1 MICLKNLLAKQHV
14 ANLILTM
21 FDSHNIFKTF
31 ALQPSQVQFS
41 NHATVTD
48 KCRIFY
54 VVLTFKLFD
63 DLHDRGFVFSIALLN
78 RNKPTAYIIP
88 AETYE
93 KLMDVAD
100 DLELG
105 RIIEER
111 KAEKADAVEV
121 SMDEL

>member
-1 MICLKNLLAKQHV
+1 MLTKIHADYTVSITELKKNPQA
-14 ANLILTM
+14 LI
-21 FDSHNIFKTF
+21 DNAHGE
-31 ALQPSQVQFS
+31 A
-41 NHATVTD
+41 
-48 KCRIFY
+48 
-54 VVLTFKLFD
+54 
-63 DLHDRGFVFSIALLN
+63 IALLN

-111 KAEKADAVEV
+111 ESEKADAVEV
-121 SMDEL
+121 SLDEL

>member
-1 MICLKNLLAKQHV
+1 MLTKIHADYTVSITELKKNPQA
-14 ANLILTM
+14 LI
-21 FDSHNIFKTF
+21 DNAHGE
-31 ALQPSQVQFS
+31 A
-41 NHATVTD
+41 
-48 KCRIFY
+48 
-54 VVLTFKLFD
+54 
-63 DLHDRGFVFSIALLN
+63 IALLN

-88 AETYE
+88 AKTYE

-121 SMDEL
+121 SLDEL

>member
-1 MICLKNLLAKQHV
+1 MLTKIHADYTVSITELKKNPQA
-14 ANLILTM
+14 LI
-21 FDSHNIFKTF
+21 DNAHGE
-31 ALQPSQVQFS
+31 A
-41 NHATVTD
+41 
-48 KCRIFY
+48 
-54 VVLTFKLFD
+54 
-63 DLHDRGFVFSIALLN
+63 IALLN

-121 SMDEL
+121 IMDEL

>member
-1 MICLKNLLAKQHV
+1 MLTKIHADYTVSITELKKNPQA
-14 ANLILTM
+14 LI
-21 FDSHNIFKTF
+21 DNAHGE
-31 ALQPSQVQFS
+31 A
-41 NHATVTD
+41 
-48 KCRIFY
+48 
-54 VVLTFKLFD
+54 
-63 DLHDRGFVFSIALLN
+63 IALLN

-88 AETYE
+88 AKTYE

-121 SMDEL
+121 RLDEL